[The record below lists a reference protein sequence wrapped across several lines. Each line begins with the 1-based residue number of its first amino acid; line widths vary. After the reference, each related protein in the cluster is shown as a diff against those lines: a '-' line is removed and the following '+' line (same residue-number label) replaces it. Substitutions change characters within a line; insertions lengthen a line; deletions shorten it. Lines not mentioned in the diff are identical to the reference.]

1 MGKTNPTE
9 MPQSP
14 KCGQNNTKTAQKD
27 AKIIPK
33 WRRKLKNGPKH
44 PKIIPI
50 FLVNTLGDSDRIPSS
65 SLYPPSSLQETQV
78 GGCHGPHYS
87 FIICF
92 CAKITLQAR
101 GVFSSDFVFSVP
113 SFIENNN
120 KRKKRVA
127 SFWLRWRFSYLCTG
141 QGSDWKII
149 FLACFLC
156 MKYA

>member
-1 MGKTNPTE
+1 M
-9 MPQSP
+9 
-14 KCGQNNTKTAQKD
+14 AQ
-27 AKIIPK
+27 
-33 WRRKLKNGPKH
+33 KH

-50 FLVNTLGDSDRIPSS
+50 FLVNTLGDSDRIPLS

-87 FIICF
+87 FIIVLCEDN
-92 CAKITLQAR
+92 ITGEGAF
-101 GVFSSDFVFSVP
+101 FSSDFVFSVP

-156 MKYA
+156 MKYAELNGPVLRRLMSIALIRNYSVGSVVSYR